1 MGNSGR
7 AVDPTVAALV
17 EEYEVGAS
25 MRDLASLFAMSVE
38 EVRGGLLEAGVTIR
52 RTGRLK
58 ALPDTPEIN
67 AELLVGWRTGETLG
81 SLGGRHGVPAAAVR
95 RRLLALGVAEREL
108 PARQLPTRKKSNR
121 RNRRVRK
128 GDRPLPP
135 RDYEG
140 PRIPQTPEVLEALAE
155 AWVAGTST
163 RDLAE
168 ELGASRKEVREALRA
183 AGVDPAARADSAR
196 R

>member
-1 MGNSGR
+1 MGNSGK

-25 MRDLASLFAMSVE
+25 MRDLASLFGMSVE

-67 AELLVGWRTGETLG
+67 AELLVGWRTGETLEA
-81 SLGGRHGVPAAAVR
+81 LGARNGVPAAAIR
-95 RRLLALGVAEREL
+95 RRLQALGVANSAL
-108 PARQLPTRKKSNR
+108 PPSVDAPRKKNNR

-183 AGVDPAARADSAR
+183 AGVDPAARADSAQR
-196 R
+196 